1 MIILMAIMF
10 LVLMVPKRDQYFV
23 ITINEINGHEF
34 SVILALN
41 FIFLLVMPISE
52 IFNGNDF
59 ISIFYWSD
67 FLRAL
72 KWLMAIISQI

>member
-41 FIFLLVMPISE
+41 FIFLLLMPISE

-59 ISIFYWSD
+59 ISIFLLVR
-67 FLRAL
+67 FF
-72 KWLMAIISQI
+72 KEH